1 MQRNDYIKMK
11 DIVGLNK
18 YKDER
23 LEGECYGIDLTWLL
37 ILFEIRLALVESVY
51 QNLIQSLNWVEEMPL

>member
-18 YKDER
+18 YKDEH

-51 QNLIQSLNWVEEMPL
+51 QNLIQTLNWVEEMPL

>member
-51 QNLIQSLNWVEEMPL
+51 QNLIQTLNWVEEMPL